1 MTTDTVTD
9 VDTQIVNARW
19 QWLHCVWEQRVHDI
33 ELARVA
39 VDVLL
44 ERRHE
49 LMLAAA
55 PAG

>member
-1 MTTDTVTD
+1 MITETLTD

-19 QWLHCVWEQRVHDI
+19 QWLHCVWEERAHEI

-39 VDVLL
+39 IDVLL

-49 LMLAAA
+49 IMLAAT
-55 PAG
+55 PAA